1 MLIRPHFTR
10 AGWVILNVMDSR
22 PSWGGAAVFVGLAG
36 LFGLAILLPAAAWA
50 THEIDHRFVVSGY
63 VRDKAGRP
71 VKDARVLVRDLGDQ
85 SVDPA
90 ATYADGGGYYK
101 VIIHLHDKNAGDTVL
116 VSAKDER
123 AGFDEIKKIRAEF
136 DPKDRHT
143 ERRATVNF
151 GPESANTSAG
161 GVGGIVGT
169 EDAPQYWVYG
179 VGGVL
184 VLAAIGTA
192 VAWSRRQHDKAAPKR
207 RGKKR

>member
-1 MLIRPHFTR
+1 MLIRPHFIR
-10 AGWVILNVMDSR
+10 AVRVILNVIDAR

-36 LFGLAILLPAAAWA
+36 LFGLAVLLPATAWA
-50 THEIDHRFVVSGY
+50 THENDHRFTVSGY

-71 VKDARVLVRDLGDQ
+71 VKDARVLARDLGDQ
-85 SVDPA
+85 SVDPVT
-90 ATYADGGGYYK
+90 TYADNEGYYQ
-101 VIIHLHDKNAGDTVL
+101 VVLHLHDKNAGDAVL
-116 VSAKDER
+116 ISAKDER

-143 ERRATVNF
+143 ERQAKVSF
-151 GPESANTSAG
+151 GPEPEKTSAG
-161 GVGGIVGT
+161 GLGGSVGT

-184 VLAAIGTA
+184 VLAAIAA
-192 VAWSRRQHDKAAPKR
+192 VAWSRQQQAKAAPKR